1 MKLTFPNAELVKLVA
16 DATEK
21 WPTGHQP
28 LHGVDNGAGF
38 WIVGDHG
45 VYLMHNGT
53 RPEGEESVV
62 VYARE
67 CDPTKMEFDDWWDA
81 KRASFGGDDG
91 VDFIPPTF
99 IINAA
104 CNGSDIE
111 IDFADDAMSMFEV
124 KVH

>member
-1 MKLTFPNAELVKLVA
+1 MKLSFPNAELVKLVE
-16 DATEK
+16 DATAK
-21 WPTGHQP
+21 WPTGHQS
-28 LHGVDNGAGF
+28 LYGEDHGAGF

-45 VYLMHNGT
+45 VYLMHNGN
-53 RPEGEESVV
+53 RPDGENPVV

-91 VDFIPPTF
+91 VDFIPAAF
-99 IINAA
+99 VINAA
-104 CNGSDIE
+104 CNGNDIE
-111 IDFADDAMSMFEV
+111 IDFADDAMSMLEV